1 MSTQNLN
8 DFKQVKYMYEN
19 PEVFFHPV
27 TLVILNG
34 DNLP

>member
-1 MSTQNLN
+1 MSTQKLN
-8 DFKQVKYMYEN
+8 DFKQVKYEN

-34 DNLP
+34 DNPP